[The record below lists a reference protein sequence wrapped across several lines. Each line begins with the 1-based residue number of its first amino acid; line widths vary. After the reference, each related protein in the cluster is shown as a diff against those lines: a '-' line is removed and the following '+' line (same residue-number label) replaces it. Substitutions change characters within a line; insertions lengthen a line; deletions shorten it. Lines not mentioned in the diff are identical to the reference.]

1 MVSGFFLRVKLFV
14 CVLLACG
21 LCAGMATPVFATDLM
36 ALQLY
41 NQGVEA
47 SSVGNSIMAARLFER
62 ATRLDPAFS
71 DAHYNLGVCY
81 YDLRQYDKSAQAF
94 KQVLVRYP
102 NDPHTRQSY
111 QRAVHMAGGQPQLPP
126 RQLPASSTVYG
137 QKQAT
142 IIHLDKLDRP
152 QPGLQP
158 VLQPAAPKMATYVK
172 PRLTK
177 SQPVLVYQAPASAVA
192 ASAVYGNTTIRLKPY
207 TKPTATPVKTSATT
221 TGSPGSRTV
230 VSFGHKGP
238 TGIGQGPEADSLY
251 VANYLNNSL
260 YKVNASS
267 VKTLVTTE
275 GLSGPIG
282 MVWNP
287 TRQEWYVANFKGNT
301 VTRIKPNGKA
311 TLVSDKVRKPYMLL
325 LDEPRQTLYVTEQET
340 NTVSKIKL

>member
-1 MVSGFFLRVKLFV
+1 VVSGNLKQVLIGCGIWASCV
-14 CVLLACG
+14 CPA
-21 LCAGMATPVFATDLM
+21 AMATDLM

-62 ATRLDPAFS
+62 ATRLDPTFA

-94 KQVLVRYP
+94 KQVLTRYP
-102 NDPHTRQSY
+102 NDPNTRQSY
-111 QRAVHMAGGQPQLPP
+111 QRALAMAGGPTQQPAFKP
-126 RQLPASSTVYG
+126 LPASSTIYG

-142 IIHLDKLDRP
+142 IIHLNQWDKP
-152 QPGLQP
+152 QSVVHATPKA
-158 VLQPAAPKMATYVK
+158 PAKTATYVK

-207 TKPTATPVKTSATT
+207 TKPAAQHTSSA
-221 TGSPGSRTV
+221 GVPGSRTV
-230 VSFGHKGP
+230 MSYGHKGP
-238 TGIGQGPEADSLY
+238 TGIGQGPDASSVY
-251 VANYLNNSL
+251 VANYLSNSL
-260 YKVNASS
+260 YKVNATTGKS
-267 VKTLVTTE
+267 LVTTQ

-282 MVWNP
+282 LVWNP
-287 TRQEWYVANFKGNT
+287 TRQEWYVANYKGNS
-301 VTRIKPNGKA
+301 VTRIKPDGKA
-311 TLVSDKVRKPYMLL
+311 SVVSSTVRKPYMLL